1 MDRALPS
8 NIQAEVNI
16 LSTVLVNPKKIVEVV
31 NNLEIKDFYSTA
43 HQELFKAIL
52 QLFAENKPIEI
63 ISIVETLGKD
73 NLNKIG
79 GVSYISQLME
89 SGIRSTNINYNSKIL
104 KGLSRR
110 RELIKLTRDI
120 NLKAYD
126 LDEDLEELINEI
138 QNKSIYEE
146 NKSVILND
154 EQLLSKTISEIEA
167 RYRDGGEIPGMK
179 TGFSDF
185 DRATNG
191 LKKGEFTV
199 IAGRPSMG
207 KTLIALHLA
216 DGLADNGYKVGLFE
230 MEMTEEA
237 LGMRRL
243 SYTALVES
251 YKLQRGNL
259 EDKEWNKVSNA
270 YAKLAARN
278 NLYTDCSAD
287 NSILDIKAK
296 AKLLKQQ
303 KGVDV
308 IIIDHLTLLKISN
321 RERRDLAIGEITRQC
336 KLMAKELNINVI
348 ILSQLNRANEQ
359 RADKR
364 PMLSDLRESGTIEQD
379 ADLVLFAH
387 REDYYNKETE
397 DKGIME
403 WIIAKQRNGKTGTLK
418 FHYYDIYQKISNLD
432 YIKR

>member
-1 MDRALPS
+1 MNMALPS
-8 NIQAEVNI
+8 NTQAEINI
-16 LSTVLVNPKKIVEVV
+16 ISTVLVNPKKVVEVV
-31 NNLEIKDFYSTA
+31 NNLETKDFYFTP
-43 HQELFKAIL
+43 HQELFKAIM
-52 QLFAENKPIEI
+52 QLFAENKPIELV
-63 ISIVETLGKD
+63 SVVKALGKD
-73 NLNKIG
+73 KLNKIG
-79 GVSYISQLME
+79 GVSYITELME
-89 SGIRSTNINYNSKIL
+89 EGIKSTNINYNAKIL
-104 KGLSRR
+104 KDLSKR
-110 RELIKLTRDI
+110 RELIKLTKDI
-120 NLKAYD
+120 NSKAYNI
-126 LDEDLEELINEI
+126 DEDLEELINKMQNELTYSA
-138 QNKSIYEE
+138 NKSA
-146 NKSVILND
+146 ILND
-154 EQLLSKTISEIEA
+154 EQLLSKTITEIEA

-179 TGFSDF
+179 TGFLDF
-185 DRATNG
+185 DKATNG

-251 YKLQRGNL
+251 YKLQRGSL
-259 EDKEWNKVSNA
+259 DDKEWNRVSKA
-270 YAKLAARN
+270 YEKLATRN
-278 NLYTDCSAD
+278 NLYTDCSPD

-296 AKLLKQQ
+296 VKLLKEQ
-303 KGVDV
+303 KGLDV
-308 IIIDHLTLLKISN
+308 IIIDHLTLLNISN
-321 RERRDLAIGEITRQC
+321 KERRDIAIGGITRQC
-336 KLMAKELNINVI
+336 KLMAKELDISVI

-387 REDYYNKETE
+387 REDYYNKDSE

-403 WIIAKQRNGKTGTLK
+403 WIIAKQRNGKTGTLR
-418 FHYYDIYQKISNLD
+418 FNYFDVYQKISSLQ
-432 YIKR
+432 KR